1 VEFKTLGRTGTK
13 IPVIGIGTWGIG
25 GYVVPDYAR
34 DEECVEA
41 LKYGI
46 ELGMTLI
53 DTAEVYGVGHSEEI
67 VGRAIRGKRDEVF
80 VATKVSPEHLKYD
93 DVVKAA
99 ERSLRRLGTTYI
111 DLYQIHAPNPS
122 IPIKET
128 MRAME
133 HLVDLG
139 KVRYIGV
146 SNFPLELLKEAQY
159 ALSKYEIVSNQVL
172 YNLEDRG
179 IEIDLLPYAQKER
192 ITIIAYSPL
201 RRGSLLTP
209 GRRSYEILSRVAL
222 ALGKTPG
229 QVALNWLILKDPV
242 VAIPKATSFD
252 HLTEN
257 AGACGWCIPREHL
270 AELDRIG
277 RRRWW

>member
-1 VEFKTLGRTGTK
+1 MEFKTLGRTGTK